1 MSGIIKV
8 FQEISWQIVGNT
20 VYIFNERTKEVHCL
34 NKTGLEYW
42 NILMNNE
49 PSDDLHKMAQ
59 KYNVPFQTIE
69 YDLEV
74 FTNQLINKGIIYE
87 K

>member
-1 MSGIIKV
+1 M
-8 FQEISWQIVGNT
+8 
-20 VYIFNERTKEVHCL
+20 